1 MRAEKIVSVKNDIV
15 TKLGWLG
22 VSEEELRRRLV
33 AQFSFKESDWTHLR
47 YGRADP
53 KTKHYDDYKKP
64 DREDLATKVHAEIV
78 RIGAA
83 RKRPKI
89 LVGAVV
95 KRIYATYPAT
105 DAFKKMMEKR
115 KDAEEEARLARKFPD
130 NAHDISRHGR
140 KGNL

>member
-1 MRAEKIVSVKNDIV
+1 MSAKNDIV

-33 AQFSFKESDWTHLR
+33 DQFSFKESDWTHLR
-47 YGRADP
+47 YDRADP
-53 KTKHYDDYKKP
+53 KSKHYDDYEKP
-64 DREDLATKVHAEIV
+64 DRKALVALVHAEIV

-95 KRIYATYPAT
+95 KRVYDTYPAT

-115 KDAEEEARLARKFPD
+115 KDAEADARLARKFPAD
-130 NAHDISRHGR
+130 AHDISYHGR